1 MLPVPED
8 PEPTA
13 VVIEQGEEVIPQQQ
27 LPLDHEYILRRSE
40 RIAAAQTSDKELI
53 VLFSEADETRA
64 ALRRHLQFRS
74 NWVDK
79 EFAFHISV
87 RAAMKERP
95 TEARP
100 VILSELQQMLDKGVW
115 HGVRLSHLTHAER
128 KAIIR
133 SSMFLKDKYSH
144 QGCSKSLRQDLWQ
157 VGINKTKAFTKICP
171 HQLLQPHRS

>member
-1 MLPVPED
+1 MMPIDGRADATVQVLPVPED

-13 VVIEQGEEVIPQQQ
+13 GVIEPREELIPQQQ
-27 LPLDHEYILRRSE
+27 LPLEHEYILRRSE
-40 RIAAAQTSDKELI
+40 RIAAARTSDKELI
-53 VLFSEADETRA
+53 VLFSEADETCA

-87 RAAMKERP
+87 RAAMRERP

-133 SSMFLKDKYSH
+133 LSMFLKDKYFAS
-144 QGCSKSLRQDLWQ
+144 GVFEKF
-157 VGINKTKAFTKICP
+157 KARLVAGGGST
-171 HQLLQPHRS
+171 R